1 MRCIKKIK
9 MDRKF
14 SEYMTDWLY
23 GKDGYY
29 ASYKE
34 IGKKGDFYTAVSTS
48 RFFGGC
54 IAKHIVSLVDEGFL
68 KKDSTICEI
77 GAHHGYFLAD
87 VVQFIYTLRPELLE
101 SLKFVIIERFED
113 LQEFQKNYFK
123 ESFGDAVSLTHYK
136 SLSELKCENAFFIAN
151 EIFDAFPCELYYK
164 GKTARVEEDHNV
176 EFDVDNEWVSQK
188 AQKYHKDRGEIAVGY
203 EEFAR
208 EMEQAADKFEFMS
221 FDYGEMQARPDFSLR
236 VYKKH
241 DVIPFFQDK
250 DEEGNEIK
258 RDELFGST
266 DITYDVTFEHV
277 KDAYA
282 DVGVEFV
289 EFKAQMVALVDMGIL
304 ELLEM
309 LKENVDEKIYKQE
322 LEKAKILIMPNFLG
336 ERFKMIRFRKE
347 KK

>member
-1 MRCIKKIK
+1 

-14 SEYMTDWLY
+14 SEYMTEWLY
-23 GKDGYY
+23 GEEGYY
-29 ASYKE
+29 SSYKE
-34 IGKKGDFYTAVSTS
+34 IGKEGDFYTAVSTS
-48 RFFGGC
+48 RFFGGS
-54 IAKHIVSLVDEGFL
+54 IAKHIISLVDDGFL
-68 KKDSTICEI
+68 KKNSVICEI

-87 VVQFIYTLRPELLE
+87 VVQFIYTLRPALLD
-101 SLKFVIIERFED
+101 SLKFVIIERFD
-113 LQEFQKNYFK
+113 NLQEFQKNYFL

-164 GKTARVEEDHNV
+164 GKTARVEDDHNV
-176 EFDVDNEWVSQK
+176 EFDQDDEWVKYK
-188 AQKYHKDRGEIAVGY
+188 AEKYQKDRGEIAVGY
-203 EEFAR
+203 EEFAK
-208 EMEQAADKFEFMS
+208 EMASCADKFEFMS
-221 FDYGEMQARPDFSLR
+221 FDYGEMKARPDFSLR

-241 DVIPFFQDK
+241 EVIPFFQK
-250 DEEGNEIK
+250 EDEYGNEIK
-258 RDELFGST
+258 RDELFGNT

-277 KDAYA
+277 KDAYDEA
-282 DVGVEFV
+282 GVEFV
-289 EFKAQMVALVDMGIL
+289 ELKAQMTALVDMGIL

-322 LEKAKILIMPNFLG
+322 LEKVKMLIMPNFLG